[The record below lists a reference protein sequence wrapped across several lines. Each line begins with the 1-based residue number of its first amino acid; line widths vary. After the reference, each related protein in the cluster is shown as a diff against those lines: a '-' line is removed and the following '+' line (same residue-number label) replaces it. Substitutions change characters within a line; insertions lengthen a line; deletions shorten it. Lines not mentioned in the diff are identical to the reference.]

1 MRSANQKALFIA
13 GVYCVSAALYIVL
26 SSRVAAALASDVA
39 SLERIERMKGVAFIL
54 ITSAVLFLATR
65 FALLRTGADARALA
79 QQREALVATE
89 RKATA
94 GMMAAAI
101 AHDANNVLTAL
112 LGELALIE
120 DEVGSRP
127 GLQNL
132 DAAAQRLVDLNRRL
146 ISAAKSQSETVRVV
160 DVARL
165 CQEVLGVYRPHS
177 ALRRCKVVTNLEGAP
192 ADVRL
197 RASPVLFQQILGNLL
212 VNAGEATDGKGTVEL
227 RLQGDDA
234 ALVVEVHD
242 DGPGVPADRRENLF
256 EALVTTK
263 ATGTGLGL
271 YSARVCA
278 TAAGF
283 TLAVDDSPLG
293 GACFRV
299 TLPRPAP

>member
-1 MRSANQKALFIA
+1 MRSATQKALFVA
-13 GVYCVSAALYIVL
+13 GAYCASAALYIVL

-54 ITSAVLFLATR
+54 VTSAVLFVATR
-65 FALLRTGADARALA
+65 AMLRRAAVDARALNL
-79 QQREALVATE
+79 QREALVATE

-127 GLQNL
+127 GLRNL

-146 ISAAKSQSETVRVV
+146 ITAAKTQSETVRVV
-160 DVARL
+160 DVRQL
-165 CQEVLGVYRPHS
+165 CTEVLGVYRPHG
-177 ALRRCKVVTNLEGAP
+177 ALRRCKVVTNLEHAP

-197 RASPVLFQQILGNLL
+197 RASPVLVQQILGNLL

-227 RLQGDDA
+227 RLKSDA
-234 ALVVEVHD
+234 TALVVEVHD

-271 YSARVCA
+271 YSARACA

-299 TLPRPAP
+299 TLPRPAA

>member
-1 MRSANQKALFIA
+1 MRSANQKALFVA
-13 GVYCVSAALYIVL
+13 GTYGVSAALYIVL
-26 SSRVAAALASDVA
+26 SSRVAAALATDVA
-39 SLERIERMKGVAFIL
+39 SLERIERIKGVAFIL
-54 ITSAVLFLATR
+54 VTSAVLFLATR
-65 FALLRTGADARALA
+65 FAVRRAAADGRALQ

-127 GLQNL
+127 GLRNL

-146 ISAAKSQSETVRVV
+146 ITAAKAQSETVRVV
-160 DVARL
+160 DVTRL
-165 CQEVLGVYRPHS
+165 CEEVLGVYRPHS
-177 ALRRCKVVTNLEGAP
+177 ALRRCKVATNFEGAP

-197 RASPVLFQQILGNLL
+197 RASPVLLQQILGNLL

-227 RLQGDDA
+227 RLKGDDA
-234 ALVVEVHD
+234 ALIVEVHD
-242 DGPGVPADRRENLF
+242 DGPGVPPDRRENLF

-263 ATGTGLGL
+263 PTGTGLGL
-271 YSARVCA
+271 YSARACA

-299 TLPRPAP
+299 TLPRPT

>member
-1 MRSANQKALFIA
+1 MRSANQKALFVA
-13 GVYCVSAALYIVL
+13 GAYCVSAALYIVL

-160 DVARL
+160 DVGRL

>member
-1 MRSANQKALFIA
+1 MRSETQKALFIA
-13 GVYCVSAALYIVL
+13 GAYCVSAALYIVL

-54 ITSAVLFLATR
+54 VTSAVLFFATR
-65 FALLRTGADARALA
+65 YSLLRTAADARALA

-112 LGELALIE
+112 LGELALVE
-120 DEVGSRP
+120 DEVGKRP
-127 GLQNL
+127 ELENL
-132 DAAAQRLVDLNRRL
+132 GAAAHRLVDLHRRL
-146 ISAAKSQSETVRVV
+146 ITAAKAQSETVRQV
-160 DVARL
+160 DLAPF

-177 ALRRCKVVTNLEGAP
+177 ALRRCKVTTNFEGAP
-192 ADVRL
+192 GDARL
-197 RASPVLFQQILGNLL
+197 RVSPVLLQQILGNLL
-212 VNAGEATDGKGTVEL
+212 VNAAEATEGKGAVEL
-227 RLQGDDA
+227 RLLDEGGA
-234 ALVVEVHD
+234 FVVEVHD
-242 DGPGVPADRRENLF
+242 DGPGVPADRKKGLF

-271 YSARVCA
+271 YSARACA
-278 TAAGF
+278 TAGGF

-299 TLPRPAP
+299 TLPRPG